1 MYGPRRHGCG
11 SVLEH
16 TFCRADVVR
25 QAEVAPGSGIQVFL
39 SREAGWLASVREDA
53 RVAVSID

>member
-1 MYGPRRHGCG
+1 M
-11 SVLEH
+11 LEH

-25 QAEVAPGSGIQVFL
+25 QAEVAPGSGIQAFL